1 MADLQARIT
10 FTLSRV
16 SYREADMIYSRM
28 TTDVVPDM
36 KGQDPGQMNL
46 GLMEV
51 IGSLLTECLI
61 GCLSRIDAADA
72 CYCDVKAL
80 I

>member
-28 TTDVVPDM
+28 TTDVVPDVE
-36 KGQDPGQMNL
+36 GRDQA
-46 GLMEV
+46 
-51 IGSLLTECLI
+51 
-61 GCLSRIDAADA
+61 R
-72 CYCDVKAL
+72 
-80 I
+80 